1 MRGRCFFVL
10 AEIRN
15 GPRHT
20 QNPLVRASRK
30 IESFRGAFEQRPA
43 FIVETTG
50 TSQGP
55 PVEQGV
61 RHSLAS

>member
-1 MRGRCFFVL
+1 MRGRYFFIC

-15 GPRHT
+15 GSRHT

-50 TSQGP
+50 TSQSP
-55 PVEQGV
+55 PVEKGV
-61 RHSLAS
+61 WHSLAS